1 MPFSEVHTIFSP
13 PSPDLPGISP
23 HWSDPGT
30 WLSPPPPPVLPFWII
45 PGLCNV
51 LANIWPQNLLT
62 PNFSDHRFISI
73 SATHIHNYLLDFV
86 ITLTSSKSQTKCLLH
101 PVISTPQ
108 TSGPS
113 ILLTLYKHIVPR
125 ETPFLPALCPKPWP
139 HSTGR
144 GWGVEFLTLDSDIAQ
159 NCYLQAL

>member
-13 PSPDLPGISP
+13 PSPDLPGVSP

-30 WLSPPPPPVLPFWII
+30 WLPSPPPPVLPFWII

-62 PNFSDHRFISI
+62 PNLSDCQFISI

-86 ITLTSSKSQTKCLLH
+86 IALTSPKSQTKCLPH
-101 PVISTPQ
+101 PIISTPQ

-113 ILLTLYKHIVPR
+113 ILLTLYKHIAPR
-125 ETPFLPALCPKPWP
+125 DTPFLPALCPKP
-139 HSTGR
+139 
-144 GWGVEFLTLDSDIAQ
+144 
-159 NCYLQAL
+159 